1 MNNEKTK
8 TDRELDNIPKT
19 LDHLFCLILDKYKEQ
34 LIKGLWNFLVYLA
47 LFCIFKIIFDFLSFT
62 YFTDILF

>member
-19 LDHLFCLILDKYKEQ
+19 LDHLFCLILDKYKNQ

-47 LFCIFKIIFDFLSFT
+47 LFCIFKIIFDFLNFT